1 MWLLIVNMLATL
13 DISKA
18 TDENGDT
25 IEPDVQFNDSVF
37 RCAAAVTIFVF
48 TAQVFPLYSTP
59 SPFKCTI
66 LPRSE
71 QAARLIQQI

>member
-18 TDENGDT
+18 TDENGNT

-37 RCAAAVTIFVF
+37 RCGAAVNICVF
-48 TAQVFPLYSTP
+48 NSSSFSVMQHA
-59 SPFKCTI
+59 
-66 LPRSE
+66 
-71 QAARLIQQI
+71 